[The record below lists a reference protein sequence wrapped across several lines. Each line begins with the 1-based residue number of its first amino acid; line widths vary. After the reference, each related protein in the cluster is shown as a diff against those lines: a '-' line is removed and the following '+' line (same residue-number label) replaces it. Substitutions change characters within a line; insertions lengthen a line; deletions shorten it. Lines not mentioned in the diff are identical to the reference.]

1 MTLVGKA
8 AAPQNMEQQAVSSKR
23 LRVSGWFLAALCLRG
38 RFPDLRISRWSFL
51 VG

>member
-23 LRVSGWFLAALCLRG
+23 LRVSRWFLAALLLVAV
-38 RFPDLRISRWSFL
+38 FLISVFL
-51 VG
+51 AGPS